1 MAKGPSKNTQA
12 IERLLQER
20 RQYEAWLARIDEA
33 ADATPDHVRTRVR
46 GDYVAR
52 LAAVT
57 EELKT
62 HADVARQLI
71 AEKKASLSELA
82 RKEKLAAER
91 LAETELR
98 HAVGEYDEAQW
109 AQVHKDAVALLV
121 AVREEVQAAHQDIE
135 RLEELD
141 HLVRAKPGGTA
152 GGASPRPAAPPRQGA
167 DRKAPVDELAFLKS
181 VTDDDRAGPSP
192 RRASGAHFQPAI
204 PDITRPGHAPEPK
217 SPSSDSDDDP
227 TPEASKT
234 LKCPECGTMN
244 MPTEWY
250 CERCGAELAAL

>member
-62 HADVARQLI
+62 HAEAARQLI
-71 AEKKASLSELA
+71 AEKQASLSDLA
-82 RKEKLAAER
+82 RKEKQAAER

-109 AQVHKDAVALLV
+109 AQVHKDAIALLV
-121 AVREEVQAAHQDIE
+121 AARAEVQAAHQDIE
-135 RLEELD
+135 KLEELD
-141 HLVRAKPGGTA
+141 RLVRAKPS
-152 GGASPRPAAPPRQGA
+152 ASPRGAPAPRPQA
-167 DRKAPVDELAFLKS
+167 DRKGPVDELAFLKS
-181 VTDDDRAGPSP
+181 VTDDDHTGPSAK
-192 RRASGAHFQPAI
+192 RASGAHFQPVI
-204 PDITRPGHAPEPK
+204 PDITRPGHSPEPK
-217 SPSSDSDDDP
+217 SPSSDPDDD
-227 TPEASKT
+227 TIPEAAKT